1 MSAVSVVIITK
12 NEEENIVDCIR
23 SAQLVSRDIIVVDC
37 GSDDE
42 TVSLASANGAR
53 VFEIEWQGYGYSR
66 NFGAARARHNWIFA
80 LDADERI
87 TPQMAAA
94 IKGLS
99 FDSKENVYR
108 FKRVNYFGGNKIS
121 FGTLGYEK
129 VSRIYHRQH
138 CRWDLTQVHEKLVS
152 SKAFTT
158 IMTGGFINHFGLK
171 NYQDF
176 KAKSV
181 LYARL
186 SAEKYIEEGK
196 KPNLV
201 KRLSSPLF
209 NSLKSYLFQFGFL
222 DGRQGF
228 MMATMIAYY
237 SWLKYYYLRQY
248 TKHKIPVK
256 AIRTHLRPA
265 KTA

>member
-23 SAQLVSRDIIVVDC
+23 SAQLVSRDVIVVDC

-42 TVSLASANGAR
+42 TVSLATANGAR
-53 VFEIEWQGYGYSR
+53 VFEIDWQGYGFSR

-87 TPQMAAA
+87 TPEMAAA
-94 IKGLS
+94 IKGISLNAK
-99 FDSKENVYR
+99 DNVYR
-108 FKRVNYFGGNKIS
+108 FKRINYFGGNKIR

-138 CRWDLTQVHEKLVS
+138 CRWDLTQVHEKLIS
-152 SKAFTT
+152 SKPFTT
-158 IMTGGFINHFGLK
+158 VITGGFINHFGLK
-171 NYQDF
+171 NYKDF
-176 KAKSV
+176 KGKSE

-186 SAEKYIEEGK
+186 SAEKYLEDGM
-196 KPNLV
+196 KPNLF
-201 KRLSSPLF
+201 KRLSSPFF
-209 NSLKSYLFQFGFL
+209 NSFKSYVIQFGFL

-228 MMATMIAYY
+228 MMAQMIAYY
-237 SWLKYYYLRQY
+237 SWLKYHYLRQF
-248 TKHKIPVK
+248 TKHNIPVK
-256 AIRTHLRPA
+256 AIRTQLRPA
-265 KTA
+265 KSA